1 MGVKLSPLKARIFDL
16 IKDRPGISKKEL
28 CEIVYGAVSEA
39 RILTIGAHVAQLR
52 DKFEATDLD
61 IRAVQYSGYSIT
73 GGRGIFARYRVAKR
87 KVHVV

>member
-1 MGVKLSPLKARIFDL
+1 MGIRLSPLKARIFDL

-28 CEIVYGAVSEA
+28 CEIVYGTVSEA

-52 DKFEATDLD
+52 DKFEATDLT

-73 GGRGIFARYRVAKR
+73 GGRGLMARYRVAKR
-87 KVHVV
+87 KVNVV